1 MSDTISCT
9 VEIDKE
15 KWKKCEVLLEKKRE
29 ESKQYLDNILK
40 G

>member
-1 MSDTISCT
+1 

-15 KWKKCEVLLEKKRE
+15 KWKKCEMLLEKKRE

-40 G
+40 V